1 MEPLYPA
8 NRIKVFLTLTLWP
21 ESRYHGGEIKEN
33 PMDKDEKKKDEKKQ
47 PTYKKYRTGEDIDM
61 LNERYSD
68 PQSGSWGSVRYKDD
82 IDGA

>member
-1 MEPLYPA
+1 
-8 NRIKVFLTLTLWP
+8 
-21 ESRYHGGEIKEN
+21 
-33 PMDKDEKKKDEKKQ
+33 MDEDEKKKDERKK